1 MEVFVAR
8 QPIFNRQQKVYG
20 YELLYR
26 LGMDNFY
33 NNPAG
38 DGDRA
43 TSEVIANSF
52 LLIGLD
58 ALTGGKRAFINF
70 TENLLKNEVAT
81 ILPKEVVAIEILEN
95 IEVDDKVVNACI
107 KLKKLG
113 YPLVLD
119 DFVLDERFK
128 PLVELADI
136 IKIDFMECDIREK
149 MDVIRRFGSEGVQ
162 LLAEKVETT
171 EMFKE
176 AFEMGYSYFQGY
188 FFSRPIILTGQD
200 IPGYKINY
208 LQALEEVNRPEMDFD
223 RLEGIIKRD
232 VSLSYKLLK
241 YINSAAF
248 GFRSKI
254 DSIKHA
260 LVLLGIQEIK
270 NWVSLIILRGMGEDK
285 PDEITTSSI
294 LRAKFGELI
303 APKVGLQER
312 SSDLFLMGMF
322 SMIDAL
328 ISRPMTDILDE
339 LPIAEDIKRALLG
352 KECHY
357 RDLYELIL
365 AYEKGNWEEFS
376 ALAARIK
383 LDEAEVPKIYLQ
395 SLAWANQ
402 VMQL

>member
-1 MEVFVAR
+1 M
-8 QPIFNRQQKVYG
+8 
-20 YELLYR
+20 
-26 LGMDNFY
+26 
-33 NNPAG
+33 
-38 DGDRA
+38 
-43 TSEVIANSF
+43 
-52 LLIGLD
+52 
-58 ALTGGKRAFINF
+58 
-70 TENLLKNEVAT
+70 
-81 ILPKEVVAIEILEN
+81 
-95 IEVDDKVVNACI
+95 
-107 KLKKLG
+107 
-113 YPLVLD
+113 
-119 DFVLDERFK
+119 
-128 PLVELADI
+128 
-136 IKIDFMECDIREK
+136 
-149 MDVIRRFGSEGVQ
+149 
-162 LLAEKVETT
+162 AEKVETT

-352 KECHY
+352 KECRY
-357 RDLYELIL
+357 LDLYELIL

>member
-128 PLVELADI
+128 PLVGLADI

-149 MDVIRRFGSEGVQ
+149 MDVIRRFGSAGVQ

-352 KECHY
+352 KECRY
-357 RDLYELIL
+357 LDLYELIL

>member
-149 MDVIRRFGSEGVQ
+149 MDVIRRFGSAGVQ

-294 LRAKFGELI
+294 LRAKFSELI

-352 KECHY
+352 KECRY

-376 ALAARIK
+376 ALATRIK

>member
-128 PLVELADI
+128 PLVGLADI

-149 MDVIRRFGSEGVQ
+149 MDVIRRFGSAGVQ

-352 KECHY
+352 KECRY
-357 RDLYELIL
+357 LDLYELIL

-376 ALAARIK
+376 ALATRIK